1 MLQETPITA
10 ASAEEVK
17 PIEVVSNGV
26 VKRGDY
32 IYKYIYI
39 YFQIKIYIYCKSK
52 TLRCSLSTWDPPCLY
67 SILFSLI
74 GKHHVGPTNLFV
86 ILFLYV

>member
-26 VKRGDY
+26 VKRGFCDGELDY
-32 IYKYIYI
+32 IYKYI
-39 YFQIKIYIYCKSK
+39 
-52 TLRCSLSTWDPPCLY
+52 
-67 SILFSLI
+67 
-74 GKHHVGPTNLFV
+74 
-86 ILFLYV
+86 

>member
-32 IYKYIYI
+32 IYKYI
-39 YFQIKIYIYCKSK
+39 
-52 TLRCSLSTWDPPCLY
+52 
-67 SILFSLI
+67 
-74 GKHHVGPTNLFV
+74 
-86 ILFLYV
+86 